1 MSNVPA
7 TSPPAKTKTAGCSI
21 TTAILTRKQHRKI
34 KGPAQEPISSCLTKP
49 IPRRWDTMA
58 RVQVHVSLIGRK
70 ELSGEIYR
78 QLRRAIVDGR
88 LRPGESLPPSREL
101 ARGLSVSRTTVTVA
115 YDRLAGEGF
124 VTARVRSEEHTS
136 ELQSPMYLV
145 CRLLLE

>member
-7 TSPPAKTKTAGCSI
+7 TSPPARTKTAGCSI
-21 TTAILTRKQHRKI
+21 TTALLTRKQHRRI

-49 IPRRWDTMA
+49 IPRRGDTLA

-88 LRPGESLPPSREL
+88 LRPLEPLPPSRAL
-101 ARGLSVSRTTVTVA
+101 GRGPSGSPTPRTAAHARL
-115 YDRLAGEGF
+115 
-124 VTARVRSEEHTS
+124 
-136 ELQSPMYLV
+136 
-145 CRLLLE
+145 